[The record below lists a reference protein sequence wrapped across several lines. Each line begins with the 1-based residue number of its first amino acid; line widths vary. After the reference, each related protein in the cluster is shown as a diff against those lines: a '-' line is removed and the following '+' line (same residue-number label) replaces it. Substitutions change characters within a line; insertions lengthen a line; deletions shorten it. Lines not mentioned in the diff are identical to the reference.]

1 MKPSFSF
8 ILALVCF
15 SLSAVAQ
22 TIPDSVE
29 LKIVLVG
36 DAGAFTK
43 GTSTAGSSLYEGWHP
58 VMTAIRK
65 NVPMNEKTVVL
76 FLGDNVYK
84 EGLPDDQLITYSDA
98 KAVLDSQINIVNNT
112 KAKAIFIPG
121 NHDWSNGARSGYEN
135 VKREQQYVDLLSRA
149 NVMYYPKDG
158 CPGPIEVP
166 VSDNV
171 VIIVMDS
178 QWWLHPNDKPGIES
192 DCDSKTKDQI
202 LNELDDLLLKNQNK
216 LVLFATHHPF
226 KSTGIHGGYF
236 TLKQHIFP
244 FTDANKNW
252 WIPMPIIG
260 SIYPITRSVFGTRQ
274 DLSHPWYREMV
285 KKVSE
290 IIKKHENVVYVAGHE
305 HNMQLIEED
314 STFYIVSGAG
324 CKHTRVS
331 PSKQTLFAREQFGYA
346 ILTVSKNKNVD
357 ISFHTVALDD
367 AATDTA
373 YNAHLF
379 NFVPRPKALV
389 ATDTATE
396 VVVAFKDSAVA
407 IANPNY
413 DKVRGFHRFLLGENY
428 RKEWAT
434 PVRMK
439 TFNLKKEKGGFT
451 IVKVGGGKQTK
462 SLRLKDKHGKEWVL
476 RTITK
481 DPHLVVPEN
490 FRNTIA
496 EDLVQ
501 DFMSASHPYA
511 PLTVAPLVHA
521 IDVQQSVPELFFVP
535 DDAAFGIYRKIF
547 ANKICFLEERAP
559 TEEKTKSTAKT
570 FEKLIDDN
578 DHRVDQKAVLRA
590 RLLDIIIGDFDRH
603 FDQWRFEQQDTGK
616 GKLFVPV
623 PRDRDQAYFYDDGF
637 LLKLVTLS
645 NLKFLKGFTPNIK
658 NINWFGYSAK
668 DFDRIFLNQLDA
680 ADWEEAIHYVQKK
693 LTDSL
698 FLKTTK
704 LLPPEI
710 YKLNGNHIYE
720 TLVSRRNQLQ
730 PNAVTYY
737 NFISKYV
744 TIAGSN
750 KKDYFRIS
758 GEGSNVKVEG
768 FKRKGTSDTVS
779 QFYNRVFDPG
789 VTKEIRIFGMNDD
802 DIFEMLPGT
811 PNSIRIRIVGG
822 KGNDTF
828 DLKGDA
834 KTFVYD
840 VNSAGNFI
848 ANGKN
853 IKNKFSDDPLVNSAN
868 FTNFQYDVNRFPL
881 INLGWNAEDQ
891 LLVGVGFQHKHYGFR
906 KEPYAWQQKLSSLFA
921 TDFGSYKIDYAG
933 EFNHLI
939 HKTDVVVNASF
950 VHPTLNNFFG
960 IGNETQKAGPLSYYR
975 VRYNYVTADVLLRRR
990 PFDLLHITAGPT
1002 IYNYWLK
1009 AKDNAGKILEAPS
1022 LVGLDTS
1029 VYSTK
1034 TYGGFKIGLLINN
1047 LENHLLPTRGIDWY
1061 TEFVNTY
1068 GLNDHSKNYSAITS
1082 DMKVYAAMNDPAK
1095 FVTVVKLG
1103 VGHIFSDNYEY
1114 FQAMSIGQNSY
1125 LRGFRKNRFSGSTLF
1140 YSSLEFRIKLFE
1152 SKWPVLPGA
1161 VGIVAFDDVGRVWA
1175 KNENSKTWHN
1185 SIGGGLYIAPFNS
1198 VILSATTAFSRE
1210 ETLFNITLGTKFNL
1224 TF

>member
-1 MKPSFSF
+1 MKHSFFCLLLFCCFTGFSF
-8 ILALVCF
+8 
-15 SLSAVAQ
+15 AQ
-22 TIPDSVE
+22 AQPDSVE

-36 DAGAFTK
+36 DAGAFIK
-43 GTSTAGSSLYEGWHP
+43 GKTTAGSSLHEGWHP
-58 VMTAIRK
+58 VMTAIKK
-65 NVPMNEKTVVL
+65 NVPMDKKTVVL
-76 FLGDNVYK
+76 ILGDNVYK

-98 KAVLDSQINIVNNT
+98 KAVLDTQINLVSNT
-112 KAKAIFIPG
+112 SARAIFIPG
-121 NHDWSNGARSGYEN
+121 NHDWSNGAPSGYEN
-135 VKREQQYVDLLSRA
+135 VRREQRYVDLLSRS

-158 CPGPIEVP
+158 CPGPIEIP

-171 VIIVMDS
+171 VIIAMDS

-202 LNELDDLLLKNQNK
+202 LNELDDILLKNQKK

-252 WIPMPIIG
+252 WIPMPLIG
-260 SIYPITRSVFGTRQ
+260 SIYPITRSVFGTKQ

-285 KKVSE
+285 NKVSDV
-290 IIKKHENVVYVAGHE
+290 IKKYENVVYVAGHE

-331 PSKQTLFAREQFGYA
+331 QGKQTLFAKEQFGYA

-373 YNAHLF
+373 YSAHLL
-379 NFVPRPKALV
+379 NFVPRPKPLV

-396 VVVAFKDSAVA
+396 VVVEFKDSTVA

-413 DKVRGFHRFLLGENY
+413 NKVRGFHRFMLGENY

-434 PVRMK
+434 PVTMK
-439 TFNLKKEKGGFT
+439 TFNIKKEKGGFT
-451 IVKVGGGKQTK
+451 IVKIGGGKQTK
-462 SLRLKDKHGKEWVL
+462 SLRLKDKSGKEWVL

-490 FRNTIA
+490 FRNSIA

-511 PLTVAPLVHA
+511 PLTVAPLAHA
-521 IDVQQSVPELFFVP
+521 VGVQQSAPELFFVP
-535 DDAAFGIYRKIF
+535 DDAAFGIYRQVF

-645 NLKFLKGFTPNIK
+645 NLKFLKGFTPEIK

-668 DFDRIFLNQLDA
+668 DFDRIFLNQLDES
-680 ADWEEAIHYVQKK
+680 DWQEAINYVQKH
-693 LTDSL
+693 LTDTL
-698 FLKTTK
+698 FKK
-704 LLPPEI
+704 SVQQLPAPI
-710 YKLNGNHIYE
+710 YKLNGEHIYR
-720 TLVSRRNQLQ
+720 TLISRRNQLQ
-730 PNAVTYY
+730 PHAISYY

-744 TIAGSN
+744 NIAGSN
-750 KKDYFRIS
+750 QKDYFRIA
-758 GEGSNVKVEG
+758 GEDNKVRVQG
-768 FKRKGTSDTVS
+768 FKRKGASDTVAM
-779 QFYNRVFDPG
+779 FYDRVFSPD
-789 VTKEIRIFGMNDD
+789 VTKEIRIYGLNDD
-802 DIFEMLPGT
+802 DIFEMLPNT
-811 PNSIRIRIVGG
+811 PNTVKVRIVGG

-828 DLKGDA
+828 NIKGEA
-834 KTFVYD
+834 KTVLYD
-840 VNSAGNFI
+840 FDSKENHIINS
-848 ANGKN
+848 KN
-853 IKNKFSDDPLVNSAN
+853 VRNKFSGDPLVNAVN
-868 FTNFQYDVNRFPL
+868 FTNYQYDVSRFPL
-881 INLGWNAEDQ
+881 INLGWNAEDH
-891 LLVGVGFQHKHYGFR
+891 LLIGLGFQHKHYGFR
-906 KEPYAWQQKLSSLFA
+906 KEPYASRQKLSSLFA
-921 TDFGSYKIDYAG
+921 TDFGSYKIDYEG
-933 EFNHLI
+933 EFNHAVN
-939 HKTDVVVNASF
+939 KTDLLVNASF

-960 IGNETQKAGPLSYYR
+960 IGNETQKAGPLSFYR
-975 VRYNYVTADVLLRRR
+975 VRYNYVTADLLLRKRV
-990 PFDLLHITAGPT
+990 FDILHVTAGPT
-1002 IYNYWLK
+1002 VFNHWLK
-1009 AKDNAGKILEAPS
+1009 GKDNVGKILEAPS
-1022 LVGLDTS
+1022 LIGLDTS
-1029 VYSTK
+1029 VYKTK
-1034 TYGGFKIGLLINN
+1034 TYGGFKVGLLINN

-1061 TEFVNTY
+1061 TEFVSTY
-1068 GLNDHSKNYSAITS
+1068 GLNNHSMNYSAVTT

-1095 FVTVVKLG
+1095 FVTVLKLG
-1103 VGHIFSDNYEY
+1103 AGHIFSDKYEY

-1125 LRGFRKNRFSGSTLF
+1125 LRGFRKNRFAGSTLF
-1140 YSSLEFRIKLFE
+1140 YGSLEFRIKIFE

-1161 VGIVAFDDVGRVWA
+1161 VGIVAFDDIGRVWA
-1175 KNENSKTWHN
+1175 KNEDSKTWHN

-1198 VILSATTAFSRE
+1198 VILSATTAFSKE